1 VFKRRIGLKP
11 KMVVPSTMSRTTGK
25 GTTRTTIIA
34 IKVLPPSHMAKVP
47 NSIISPLSQWIKTSV
62 STARRLG
69 TSRKTVQNGSS
80 P

>member
-1 VFKRRIGLKP
+1 VYKRKIGLKP
-11 KMVVPSTMSRTTGK
+11 QIVVPSTMSRTTGK
-25 GTTRTTIIA
+25 ETTRTA

-47 NSIISPLSQWIKTSV
+47 NSIISPPSQWIKTSA

-69 TSRKTVQNGSS
+69 TSRKTVQNGSI